1 MEQEGE
7 DGKEAASL
15 QCTGKWKT
23 NSITARSK
31 MRGRME
37 CLPCGMFFSLQKGFT
52 DVCEAFFAWYKTIK
66 RNLIF
71 FI

>member
-1 MEQEGE
+1 M
-7 DGKEAASL
+7 A
-15 QCTGKWKT
+15 
-23 NSITARSK
+23 
-31 MRGRME
+31 E
-37 CLPCGMFFSLQKGFT
+37 CLPCGMFFSMQKGFT